1 MTPLALLQNSSFL
14 FEIKENL
21 TLIPCTEQTSNQSNF
36 IYNPTSR
43 SFFKMGNARFL
54 KEVEF
59 GREENIRNVVFEN
72 LLFIVIKF
80 SYLLL
85 VVVYD

>member
-1 MTPLALLQNSSFL
+1 
-14 FEIKENL
+14 
-21 TLIPCTEQTSNQSNF
+21 
-36 IYNPTSR
+36 
-43 SFFKMGNARFL
+43 MGNARFL